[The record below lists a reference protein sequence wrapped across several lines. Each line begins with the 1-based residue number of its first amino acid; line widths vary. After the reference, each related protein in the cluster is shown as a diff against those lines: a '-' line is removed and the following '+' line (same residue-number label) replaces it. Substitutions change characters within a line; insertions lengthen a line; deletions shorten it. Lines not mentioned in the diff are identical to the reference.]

1 MAGTGV
7 NAQHGGHA
15 STVWRERVV
24 DVDVSPLDAGC
35 YLEIVVHGPGS
46 DGPDQRLEYI
56 VDAEVFD
63 EAVGV
68 GLGLARDFIDGRL
81 H

>member
-1 MAGTGV
+1 MASAGV
-7 NAQHGGHA
+7 NTWRGGHA

-35 YLEIVVHGPGS
+35 YLEIVVHGPG
-46 DGPDQRLEYI
+46 PDQRLEYI
-56 VDAEVFD
+56 VDAQVFD

-68 GLGLARDFIDGRL
+68 GLGLARDFIDGRW